1 MEKLYWRLEKRRTS
15 KWLVQWYI
23 SGVSRLYTGVLC
35 VCVVCVCVCVCVC
48 ILFCML
54 GK

>member
-23 SGVSRLYTGVLC
+23 SGVSRLYAGVLCVLC
-35 VCVVCVCVCVCVC
+35 VCVLCVCVCVCAYSSV
-48 ILFCML
+48 F
-54 GK
+54 